1 MIDMEF
7 RKETINMID
16 DLGLTADN
24 LVDLTKYTK
33 KHIEKFLN
41 YEKVP
46 SKTQYKIWFIV
57 QRLHKEVQ

>member
-7 RKETINMID
+7 RKETITMID
-16 DLGLTADN
+16 ALGLTADN
-24 LVDLTKYTK
+24 LVELTKYTK

-46 SKTQYKIWFIV
+46 SKTQYKIWYIV
-57 QRLHKEVQ
+57 RA

>member
-7 RKETINMID
+7 RKETINMIEV
-16 DLGLTADN
+16 LGLTADN

-33 KHIEKFLN
+33 QHIEKFLN
-41 YEKVP
+41 YGKVP

-57 QRLHKEVQ
+57 NRLYKEVK

>member
-1 MIDMEF
+1 MID
-7 RKETINMID
+7 T
-16 DLGLTADN
+16 LGLTADN

-57 QRLHKEVQ
+57 KRLHKEVQ